1 MNMHLFHSS
10 GLSQLKRELNKDF
23 RQENINKLCVR
34 EGTKI
39 RVLCF
44 QSAGSLSAFAEKFY
58 LMSQKYPS
66 DLFTVGW
73 KAALNA
79 AVKNSPNSSLT
90 VADIYS
96 QVWFPAF
103 RNCQSLLDELHD
115 HSMKLARVDR
125 SFKRYES
132 DLEMQLMNLFVG
144 VNACLGERRS
154 GAWIKGVVHCIH
166 DYWHLCSYQKA
177 ASAFL
182 DLKDAL
188 NLKGDFRNVETLAT
202 EVRMK
207 EVDSLAGSP

>member
-1 MNMHLFHSS
+1 MNMYLFLSS
-10 GLSQLKRELNKDF
+10 GLSQLKRELTKDF
-23 RQENINKLCVR
+23 RQEKINKLCVR

-44 QSAGSLSAFAEKFY
+44 QSAGSLSDFADNFY

-73 KAALNA
+73 KAAMSA
-79 AVKNSPNSSLT
+79 AIIKNTNTSLT
-90 VADIYS
+90 VADIHP
-96 QVWFPAF
+96 QVWVPAF

-115 HSMKLARVDR
+115 RSMKLVRVDM

-132 DLEMQLMNLFVG
+132 DLEMQLMNLFAG

-154 GAWIKGVVHCIH
+154 GAWIKGVVPCIH
-166 DYWHLCSYQKA
+166 DYWHLCNYQKA

-188 NLKGDFRNVETLAT
+188 SLKGDFRNVEKLET
-202 EVRMK
+202 EVRRK
-207 EVDSLAGSP
+207 C

>member
-1 MNMHLFHSS
+1 MNIHLFHSS

-34 EGTKI
+34 EGAKI

-44 QSAGSLSAFAEKFY
+44 QSAGSLSDFADKFC

-73 KAALNA
+73 EAAMNA
-79 AVKNSPNSSLT
+79 AVKNGTNASLT
-90 VADIYS
+90 VADIHP
-96 QVWFPAF
+96 QVWVPAF

-115 HSMKLARVDR
+115 RSMKLVRVDR
-125 SFKRYES
+125 SFKRHGS
-132 DLEMQLMNLFVG
+132 DLEMQLMNLFAG

-154 GAWIKGVVHCIH
+154 GAWIKGVVRCIH
-166 DYWHLCSYQKA
+166 DYWHLCNYQKA

-188 NLKGDFRNVETLAT
+188 NLKGDFRNVEKLAT
-202 EVRMK
+202 KVRNC
-207 EVDSLAGSP
+207 